1 MVYVLLTWL
10 LYPVLATLAMLRR
23 KDVPER
29 ILVIQGAQIG
39 DLIYST
45 GVFREIKK
53 KYPGVRLTALVKP
66 ITKSVL
72 VNNPYVDEVICLEE
86 DKGKGFRKL
95 ARFSALLRNGRYDAV
110 VALNPRVNYAVA
122 SLWALIPLRI
132 SLLPHF
138 GNLSEISDT
147 SRSALRRRLPFMPRY
162 YGINYALASR
172 LHTHLERHVAGHLLI
187 KTYMRM
193 LRPLGI
199 DAENI
204 TKNIYKSA
212 DADGAVEGLLTGCA
226 IEGRTLVGLAVTS
239 GKKMKELG
247 PAKVAAIA
255 DGITSKHNATVVFI
269 GAAGDRKKADEALAL
284 SRNRDRIIDSI
295 GRFRLDQL
303 PALLERLSLFIGVD
317 SGITYMA
324 DALDLPIV
332 SIAGPA
338 EMEDQRPTGSKVV
351 IVRKKFDCSPCV
363 HPFRAP
369 FDCATG
375 TRQCI
380 ETVPVDEILDAAGR
394 FL

>member
-1 MVYVLLTWL
+1 MLYVLLTWL
-10 LYPVLATLAMLRR
+10 FYPVLTALAMLRR

-39 DLIYST
+39 DLVYST

-53 KYPGVRLTALVKP
+53 KYPQARLTALVKP
-66 ITKSVL
+66 ITKSL
-72 VNNPYVDEVICLEE
+72 LANNPYVDNIICVE
-86 DKGKGFRKL
+86 DGKSKGFKKL
-95 ARFSALLRNGRYDAV
+95 ARFSALLRKGRYDAV

-122 SLWALIPLRI
+122 SLWALIPVRI

-138 GNLSEISDT
+138 GNLSDVSDT
-147 SRSALRRRLPFMPRY
+147 SRTALHRRLPFMPRY

-172 LHTHLERHVAGHLLI
+172 LHTHLVRHVAGNLLL
-187 KTYMRM
+187 KTYMKM

-199 DAENI
+199 DAEDI
-204 TKNIYKSA
+204 TKNIYKSD
-212 DADGAVEGLLTGCA
+212 DADKAVDGLFAGRA
-226 IEGRTLVGLAVTS
+226 IEGRKLIGLAVTS

-255 DGITSKHNATVVFI
+255 DGITSRHEALVVFI
-269 GAAGDRKKADEALAL
+269 GAAGDRQKADEALSL
-284 SRNRDRIIDSI
+284 SRNRNRIIDSI

-338 EMEDQRPTGSKVV
+338 EMEDQRPTGSNV
-351 IVRKKFDCSPCV
+351 IIIRKEFECSPCV

-375 TRQCI
+375 TRECI
-380 ETVPVDEILDAAGR
+380 ETVPVEDILNAAGR